1 MNKQYIQAN
10 HIIQRYLHGKLTAA
24 EMIEFEEYLLM
35 HPDMVEEF
43 ELSAIFKKT
52 LGQAAKQP
60 RAESSA
66 GKLLRLF
73 WPLGGVLIG
82 SAATWLLLGYQQP
95 KHVATAISPDVIY
108 IGEMRGVS
116 TSQQPPVGA
125 VLEAGSQQQILVL
138 DVSLAEGQLFD
149 VELQASNGQL
159 LQSWP
164 ALEKNAQGELVI
176 LATLQAANAPSTIIA
191 VRESNTSAMVLSA
204 TIITG
209 AD

>member
-52 LGQAAKQP
+52 LGRAAKQP
-60 RAESSA
+60 RADSSA
-66 GKLLRLF
+66 SKLLRLF

-138 DVSLAEGQLFD
+138 DVSMTDGQLFD
-149 VELQASNGQL
+149 VELQTSNGQL

-164 ALEKNAQGELVI
+164 ALKKNAQGELVI
-176 LATLQAANAPSTIIA
+176 LATLQSANAPSTIIV

>member
-52 LGQAAKQP
+52 LGRAAKQP
-60 RAESSA
+60 RADSSA
-66 GKLLRLF
+66 SKLLRLF

-95 KHVATAISPDVIY
+95 KHVATAISPVVIY
-108 IGEMRGVS
+108 IGEMRGVG

-125 VLEAGSQQQILVL
+125 VLEPGSQQQILVL
-138 DVSLAEGQLFD
+138 DVSMTEGQLFD

-164 ALEKNAQGELVI
+164 ALKKNAQGELVI
-176 LATLQAANAPSTIIA
+176 LATLQSANAPSTIIA

>member
-52 LGQAAKQP
+52 IGRAAKQP
-60 RAESSA
+60 RADSSA
-66 GKLLRLF
+66 SKLLRLF

-95 KHVATAISPDVIY
+95 NTW
-108 IGEMRGVS
+108 
-116 TSQQPPVGA
+116 QPP
-125 VLEAGSQQQILVL
+125 S
-138 DVSLAEGQLFD
+138 
-149 VELQASNGQL
+149 
-159 LQSWP
+159 
-164 ALEKNAQGELVI
+164 
-176 LATLQAANAPSTIIA
+176 AP
-191 VRESNTSAMVLSA
+191 M
-204 TIITG
+204 
-209 AD
+209 

>member
-1 MNKQYIQAN
+1 M
-10 HIIQRYLHGKLTAA
+10 
-24 EMIEFEEYLLM
+24 
-35 HPDMVEEF
+35 
-43 ELSAIFKKT
+43 
-52 LGQAAKQP
+52 
-60 RAESSA
+60 
-66 GKLLRLF
+66 
-73 WPLGGVLIG
+73 LIG

-108 IGEMRGVS
+108 IGEMRGVG

-125 VLEAGSQQQILVL
+125 VLEPGSQQQILVL
-138 DVSLAEGQLFD
+138 DVSMTEGQLFD

-164 ALEKNAQGELVI
+164 ALKKNAQGELVI
-176 LATLQAANAPSTIIA
+176 LATLQSANAPSTIIA

>member
-52 LGQAAKQP
+52 LGRAAKQP
-60 RAESSA
+60 RADSSA
-66 GKLLRLF
+66 SKLLRLF

-108 IGEMRGVS
+108 IGEMRGVG

-125 VLEAGSQQQILVL
+125 VLEPGSQQQILVL
-138 DVSLAEGQLFD
+138 DVSMTEGQLFD

-164 ALEKNAQGELVI
+164 ALKKNAQGELVI
-176 LATLQAANAPSTIIA
+176 LATLQSANAPSTIIA

>member
-52 LGQAAKQP
+52 IGRAAKQP
-60 RAESSA
+60 RADSSA
-66 GKLLRLF
+66 SKLLRLF

-138 DVSLAEGQLFD
+138 DVSMTEGQLFD

-164 ALEKNAQGELVI
+164 ALKKNAQGELVI
-176 LATLQAANAPSTIIA
+176 LATLQSANAPSTIIA

>member
-52 LGQAAKQP
+52 IGRAAKQP
-60 RAESSA
+60 RADSSA
-66 GKLLRLF
+66 SKLLRLF

-108 IGEMRGVS
+108 IGEMRGVG

-125 VLEAGSQQQILVL
+125 VLEPGSQQQILVL
-138 DVSLAEGQLFD
+138 DVSMTDGQLFD
-149 VELQASNGQL
+149 VELQTSNGQL

-164 ALEKNAQGELVI
+164 ALKKNAQGELVI
-176 LATLQAANAPSTIIA
+176 LATLQSANAPSTIIA

>member
-52 LGQAAKQP
+52 IGRAAKQP
-60 RAESSA
+60 RADSSA
-66 GKLLRLF
+66 SKLLRLF

-108 IGEMRGVS
+108 IGEMRGVG

-138 DVSLAEGQLFD
+138 DVSMTDGQLFD
-149 VELQASNGQL
+149 VELQTSNGQL

-164 ALEKNAQGELVI
+164 ALKKNAQGELVI
-176 LATLQAANAPSTIIA
+176 LATLQSANAPSTIIA

>member
-52 LGQAAKQP
+52 IGRAAKQP
-60 RAESSA
+60 RADSSA
-66 GKLLRLF
+66 SKLLRLF

-108 IGEMRGVS
+108 IGEMRGVG

-125 VLEAGSQQQILVL
+125 VLEPGSQQQILVL
-138 DVSLAEGQLFD
+138 DVSMTEGQLFD

-164 ALEKNAQGELVI
+164 ALKKNAQGELVI
-176 LATLQAANAPSTIIA
+176 LATLQSANAPSTIIA

>member
-1 MNKQYIQAN
+1 MNKQYTQAN

-52 LGQAAKQP
+52 LGRAAKQP
-60 RAESSA
+60 RADSSA
-66 GKLLRLF
+66 SKLLRLF

-108 IGEMRGVS
+108 IGEMRGVG

-125 VLEAGSQQQILVL
+125 VLEPGSQQQILVL
-138 DVSLAEGQLFD
+138 DVSMTEGQLFD

-164 ALEKNAQGELVI
+164 ALKKNAQGELVI
-176 LATLQAANAPSTIIA
+176 LATLQSANAPSTIIA

>member
-1 MNKQYIQAN
+1 MNTQYIQAN

-52 LGQAAKQP
+52 LGQAAKKS
-60 RAESSA
+60 RANSSA
-66 GKLLRLF
+66 SKLLRLF

-95 KHVATAISPDVIY
+95 KQVATAISPDVIY

-138 DVSLAEGQLFD
+138 DVSMTDGQLFD
-149 VELQASNGQL
+149 VELQTSNGQL

-164 ALEKNAQGELVI
+164 ALKKNAQGELVI
-176 LATLQAANAPSTIIA
+176 LATLQSANAPSTIIA

>member
-52 LGQAAKQP
+52 LGRAAKHP
-60 RAESSA
+60 RADSSA
-66 GKLLRLF
+66 SKLLRLF

-108 IGEMRGVS
+108 IGEMRGVG

-125 VLEAGSQQQILVL
+125 VLEPGSQQQILVL
-138 DVSLAEGQLFD
+138 DVSMTEGQLFD

-164 ALEKNAQGELVI
+164 ALKKNAQGELVI
-176 LATLQAANAPSTIIA
+176 LATLQSANAPSTIIA

>member
-52 LGQAAKQP
+52 LGRAAKQP
-60 RAESSA
+60 RADSSA
-66 GKLLRLF
+66 SKLLRLF

-108 IGEMRGVS
+108 IGEMRGVG

-125 VLEAGSQQQILVL
+125 VLEPGSQQQILVL
-138 DVSLAEGQLFD
+138 DVSMTDGQLFD
-149 VELQASNGQL
+149 VELQTSNGQL

-164 ALEKNAQGELVI
+164 ALKKNAQGELVI
-176 LATLQAANAPSTIIA
+176 LATLQSANAPSTIIA

>member
-52 LGQAAKQP
+52 LGRAAKQP
-60 RAESSA
+60 RADSSA
-66 GKLLRLF
+66 SKLLRLF

-125 VLEAGSQQQILVL
+125 VLEPGSQQQILVL
-138 DVSLAEGQLFD
+138 DVSMTEGQLFD

-164 ALEKNAQGELVI
+164 ALKKNAQGELVI
-176 LATLQAANAPSTIIA
+176 LATLQSANAPSTIIA

>member
-52 LGQAAKQP
+52 LGRAAKQP
-60 RAESSA
+60 RADSSA
-66 GKLLRLF
+66 SKLLRLF

-138 DVSLAEGQLFD
+138 DVSMTEGQLFD

-164 ALEKNAQGELVI
+164 ALKKNAQGELVI
-176 LATLQAANAPSTIIA
+176 LATLQSANAPSTIIA

>member
-1 MNKQYIQAN
+1 MNTQYIQAN

-52 LGQAAKQP
+52 LGQTAKKS
-60 RAESSA
+60 RADSSA
-66 GKLLRLF
+66 SKLLRLF

-108 IGEMRGVS
+108 IGEMRGAS
-116 TSQQPPVGA
+116 TSELPPVGA
-125 VLEAGSQQQILVL
+125 VIEQGSEQQILVL
-138 DVSLAEGQLFD
+138 DVSMANGQMFD
-149 VELQASNGQL
+149 VELQSATGQP

-164 ALEKNAQGELVI
+164 ALKKNAQGELVI
-176 LATLQAANAPSTIIA
+176 LATLQSASAPSTVIA
-191 VRESNTSAMVLSA
+191 VRESSTAEVVLSA

-209 AD
+209 SD

>member
-52 LGQAAKQP
+52 IGRAAKQP
-60 RAESSA
+60 RADSSA
-66 GKLLRLF
+66 SKLLRLF

-125 VLEAGSQQQILVL
+125 VLEPGSQQQILVL
-138 DVSLAEGQLFD
+138 DVSMTEGQLFD

-164 ALEKNAQGELVI
+164 ALKKNAQGELVI
-176 LATLQAANAPSTIIA
+176 LATLQSANAPSTIIA